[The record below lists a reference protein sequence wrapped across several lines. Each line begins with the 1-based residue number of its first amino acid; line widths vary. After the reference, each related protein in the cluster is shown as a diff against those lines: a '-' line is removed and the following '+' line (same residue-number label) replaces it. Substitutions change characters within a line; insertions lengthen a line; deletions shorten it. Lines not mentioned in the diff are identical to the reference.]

1 MSTEAT
7 AISLKIPF
15 VHARHNHKQLEEAH
29 SSVQRMKQK
38 HDDSVISRIMD
49 SANTEINSLKA
60 WIDSKVKKLMKHTE
74 YGLLLPVEK
83 DENKERFH
91 F

>member
-1 MSTEAT
+1 MGHFVWQ
-7 AISLKIPF
+7 LK
-15 VHARHNHKQLEEAH
+15 KQLEEAH

-49 SANTEINSLKA
+49 SANTEINALKA

-83 DENKERFH
+83 DENKERFR
-91 F
+91 FVKL